1 MIDARILVLLLL
13 GIGFLT
19 IIILYFVYMCTT
31 PPDLYPSDRHKW
43 RIKEVILKRGLS
55 EYYIQYKWYFIWRIY
70 KVEKTEYGNWSKKY
84 IPFRCTDIDYAKA
97 KITELIADR
106 QRADGEKKDKVKYHY
121 YFKDTE

>member
-1 MIDARILVLLLL
+1 MNAIITILLLL

-19 IIILYFVYMCTT
+19 LIILYFFCICTT

-55 EYYIQYKWYFIWRIY
+55 EYYIQYKWYFIWRTY
-70 KVEKTEYGNWSKKY
+70 KLEKTHFAGWPEKY
-84 IPFRCTDIDYAKA
+84 IAFRCTDIDFAKA
-97 KITELIADR
+97 KITELIGDR

-121 YFKDTE
+121 YFKDTK